1 MPPPKTAN
9 TPRGTVSTSSSSK
22 LVNFT
27 IRAVP
32 LPTVISSFV
41 RDNVACLQRLQ
52 RERAAADDNIIDQ
65 DNEDVKQA
73 TIFGDVVRR
82 PTVRPEEFWVAL
94 SQRCKEAGPEWADV
108 VDAIWAFGPRG
119 AGDCLLI
126 DARKN
131 SVPNSYVLT
140 LYFTILK

>member
-9 TPRGTVSTSSSSK
+9 MPRGSVYSSSSSN

-32 LPTVISSFV
+32 LPTVISSFI
-41 RDNVACLQRLQ
+41 RDNVAILQRLQ
-52 RERAAADDNIIDQ
+52 RERAAADDNTIDQ
-65 DNEDVKQA
+65 DDEDVKQA
-73 TIFGDVVRR
+73 AIFGDVIRR
-82 PTVRPEEFWVAL
+82 PTVRPEEFWAAL
-94 SQRCKEAGPEWADV
+94 SHRCKEAGPEWADV

-131 SVPNSYVLT
+131 GVPNS
-140 LYFTILK
+140 